1 MSMTETLDDILA
13 EICTVYDV
21 TGKDLADRIR
31 AAVKRERD
39 GNVQSDV
46 QKIGHNLDNST
57 IGNVLEMRKVLGQIS
72 TMEVPHNFQA
82 ERRDIADACYD
93 LTRAIR
99 QAKKA
104 LSAPPRNC
112 DVGTAEEQ
120 VERHREWCGHDIDY
134 SHCCNDC
141 RNCFARWAQMPYE
154 EGGVK

>member
-39 GNVQSDV
+39 ANVQSDV

-112 DVGTAEEQ
+112 DRFNTFEDALAGWREVSPDESGPFDSWLFTKAKGE
-120 VERHREWCGHDIDY
+120 VE
-134 SHCCNDC
+134 
-141 RNCFARWAQMPYE
+141 
-154 EGGVK
+154 